1 MPPEPLVNELIDHY
15 FSRLHS
21 LPAYSFLHEETV
33 KRRSREGT
41 INDALKLSICAIT
54 ALILG
59 RYAAHRERWAR
70 ESERHILDQLDEP
83 SIFHLQALLLV
94 IRYRAE
100 TAKSR
105 RAFMLAG
112 LAARAA
118 VALRLN
124 YEHPELGPVA
134 QEVRRRTFWS
144 LYLLEDV
151 FCVGLKE
158 FELCRPEIIQLQLPC
173 ADIDF
178 ANERETATGFLQPG
192 MGLEPEALC
201 VRGLFVKLAFTRRS
215 IMKCVKALSHPISAP
230 SPAFPRACRADVYSE
245 SKIEPA
251 AVPERDRSSG
261 PVPHYRVL
269 AIRPSTHIV
278 PDRSRRC
285 IPAY

>member
-1 MPPEPLVNELIDHY
+1 VPNTAWEYHCTGLQDADAKPSEELVDELVNQY
-15 FSRLHS
+15 FSRLHA

-33 KRRSREGT
+33 KRRARERT
-41 INDALKLSICAIT
+41 ISNALKHSLCAIT
-54 ALILG
+54 ALVLG
-59 RYAAHRERWAR
+59 RHEAERDRWAR

-83 SIFHLQALLLV
+83 SIFHLQALLLI

-100 TAKSR
+100 TGKSR

-112 LAARAA
+112 LAARSA

-124 YEHPELGPVA
+124 YEHPELGAVA

-173 ADIDF
+173 ADTDF
-178 ANERETATGFLQPG
+178 GNETEVATGFLQPG
-192 MGLEPEALC
+192 MGLEPDTIC

-215 IMKCVKALSHPISAP
+215 IMKFVRHFHRPHHS
-230 SPAFPRACRADVYSE
+230 FPHFC
-245 SKIEPA
+245 
-251 AVPERDRSSG
+251 
-261 PVPHYRVL
+261 
-269 AIRPSTHIV
+269 
-278 PDRSRRC
+278 
-285 IPAY
+285 